1 MHPPERPRLKEL
13 PDPWG
18 ELEAPTSTNTQGGIR
33 IPDPWQADFAKQGS
47 TRAGFVYVVQ
57 DIESSLYKIGRT
69 QNMDRRMQEL
79 GVGKTA
85 RLVTSK
91 YVPDAVETERQA
103 HIRYKS
109 NRLPQTEYFRLR
121 QPPSI

>member
-1 MHPPERPRLKEL
+1 M
-13 PDPWG
+13 
-18 ELEAPTSTNTQGGIR
+18 PTASTNTQGRIH
-33 IPDPWQADFAKQGS
+33 IPDPWRSDFVKQGN

-57 DIESSLYKIGRT
+57 DIESKLYKIGRT
-69 QNMDRRMQEL
+69 QNMERRMQEL

-85 RLVTSK
+85 RLVNSK
-91 YVPDAVETERQA
+91 YVPDAIKIERQA

-109 NRLPQTEYFRLR
+109 NRLPQTEYFRLQ